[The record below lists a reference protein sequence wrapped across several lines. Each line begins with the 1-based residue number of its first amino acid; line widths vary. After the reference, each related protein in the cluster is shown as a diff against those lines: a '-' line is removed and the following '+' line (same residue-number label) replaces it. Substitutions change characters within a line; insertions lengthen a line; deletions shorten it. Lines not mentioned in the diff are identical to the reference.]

1 MAIEAY
7 QRLLFLLLRALTSQI
22 SHTDLS
28 VLMVAIDMLKKIE
41 AKGKPDRGVVLVTNG
56 RSPYDAEKDQLYID
70 LICVKCQEDG
80 ISILV

>member
-1 MAIEAY
+1 
-7 QRLLFLLLRALTSQI
+7 
-22 SHTDLS
+22 
-28 VLMVAIDMLKKIE
+28 MVAVDMLKKIE